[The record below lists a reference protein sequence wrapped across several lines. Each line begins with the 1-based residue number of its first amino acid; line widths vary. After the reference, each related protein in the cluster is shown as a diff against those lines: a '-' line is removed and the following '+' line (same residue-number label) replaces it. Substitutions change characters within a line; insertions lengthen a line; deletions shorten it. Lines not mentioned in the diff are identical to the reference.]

1 VTFTI
6 YCDGDGTK
14 EEKEGKEKELDILVN
29 VKYSC
34 WQRLG
39 SGVDLH
45 SLFNQTLQED
55 ERSASRH

>member
-6 YCDGDGTK
+6 YCDGDGMK

-34 WQRLG
+34 WLMRR
-39 SGVDLH
+39 SGVNLH
-45 SLFNQTLQED
+45 SFFNLAVEEG
-55 ERSASRH
+55 ERSTSRH